1 MHVYIFCLQVN
12 GAVVN
17 MRMKMDKIAIWLA
30 DASQSESIMA
40 IGRTLKEKLVN
51 LDITTT
57 IGFNVH
63 QDEKAM
69 SRPNFGNKHKFQ
81 V

>member
-1 MHVYIFCLQVN
+1 MKLLLAFQVN

-17 MRMKMDKIAIWLA
+17 IRMKMDKIAIWLA

-40 IGRTLKEKLVN
+40 IGKLLKER
-51 LDITTT
+51 LDLDPTTT

-63 QDEKAM
+63 QDEKTM
-69 SRPNFGNKHKFQ
+69 SRPTSAYKQKFQ

>member
-1 MHVYIFCLQVN
+1 MAFQVN

-17 MRMKMDKIAIWLA
+17 IRMKMDKIAIWLA

-40 IGRTLKEKLVN
+40 IGKLLKER
-51 LDITTT
+51 LDLDPTTT

-63 QDEKAM
+63 QDEKTM
-69 SRPNFGNKHKFQ
+69 SRPTSAYKQKFQ

>member
-1 MHVYIFCLQVN
+1 MN

-17 MRMKMDKIAIWLA
+17 IRMKMDKIAIWLA

-40 IGRTLKEKLVN
+40 IGKLLKER
-51 LDITTT
+51 LDLDPTTT

-63 QDEKAM
+63 QDEKTAG
-69 SRPNFGNKHKFQ
+69 RPSTYKQKFQ

>member
-1 MHVYIFCLQVN
+1 MN

-17 MRMKMDKIAIWLA
+17 IRMKMDKIAIWLA

-40 IGRTLKEKLVN
+40 IGKLLKER
-51 LDITTT
+51 LDLDPTTT

-63 QDEKAM
+63 QDEKTM
-69 SRPNFGNKHKFQ
+69 SRPTSAYKQKFQ